1 MSHNKQKKIA
11 VINDISGFGRCSAAV
26 SLPVISHMRVQAC
39 LLPTSIFSNH
49 TGFPSYYYND
59 FTDKMP
65 RFMEEYTDR
74 MRVYIENWQKL
85 GLRFEGIMTGFLGSA
100 EQIEIVREFIR
111 QFRDERTQV
120 IIDPVMGENGKPYPT
135 YTEEMCDKMKHLVE
149 YADILTPNVTEA
161 CMLTRMP
168 FKDKNWQRK
177 ELLEMMARLRELGAK
192 KIVVSGL
199 DSGQFISNA
208 VSEVPGECKLIR
220 QKRVGKVR
228 SGTGDIFSSI
238 IAADCVNGVD
248 FETSVRK
255 AAAFVQE
262 CIRVTERFDI
272 PETDGVCFEE
282 VLHKLR

>member
-65 RFMEEYTDR
+65 RFMEEW
-74 MRVYIENWQKL
+74 EKL
-85 GLRFEGIMTGFLGSA
+85 DLRFEGIASGFLGSA

-120 IIDPVMGENGKPYPT
+120 IIDPVMGENGKAYPT

-161 CMLTRMP
+161 CMLTGMP

-208 VSEVPGECKLIR
+208 VSEVPGECKLLR

-262 CIRVTERFDI
+262 YIRVTESFDI

>member
-11 VINDISGFGRCSAAV
+11 VINDISGFGRCSASV

-49 TGFPSYYYND
+49 TGFASYYYED
-59 FTDKMP
+59 FTDKMLQY
-65 RFMEEYTDR
+65 MGE
-74 MRVYIENWQKL
+74 WKKL
-85 GLRFEGIMTGFLGSA
+85 DLRFEGIASGFLGSA
-100 EQIEIVREFIR
+100 EQIEIVQEFIH

-120 IIDPVMGENGKPYPT
+120 IIDPVMGENGKSYPT

-161 CMLTRMP
+161 CMLTGMP
-168 FKDKNWQRK
+168 FKEKDWQRK
-177 ELLEMMARLRELGAK
+177 ELLEMMARLRGLGAK
-192 KIVVSGL
+192 TSVVSGL
-199 DSGQFISNA
+199 DSGQLISTA
-208 VSEVPGECKLIR
+208 VSEGPGECKLLR

-228 SGTGDIFSSI
+228 SGTGDIFASI

>member
-49 TGFPSYYYND
+49 TGFASYFYND

-65 RFMEEYTDR
+65 RFMEEW
-74 MRVYIENWQKL
+74 NKL
-85 GLRFEGIMTGFLGSA
+85 DLRFEGIASGFLGSA

-120 IIDPVMGENGKPYPT
+120 IIDPVMGENGKAYPT

-161 CMLTRMP
+161 CMLTGMP

-177 ELLEMMARLRELGAK
+177 ELLEMMARLRELGAE

-199 DSGQFISNA
+199 TSGQFISNA
-208 VSEVPGECKLIR
+208 VSENPGECKLLR

-248 FETSVRK
+248 FEASVRK

>member
-49 TGFPSYYYND
+49 TGFPSYYYED

-65 RFMEEYTDR
+65 RYMKE
-74 MRVYIENWQKL
+74 WKKL
-85 GLRFEGIMTGFLGSA
+85 DLHFEGIASGFLGSA
-100 EQIEIVREFIR
+100 EQIEILREFIH

-120 IIDPVMGENGKPYPT
+120 IIDPVMGENGKAYPT

-161 CMLTRMP
+161 CMLTGMP
-168 FKDKNWQRK
+168 FKEKDWQRK

-208 VSEVPGECKLIR
+208 VSEVPGECKLLR

-262 CIRVTERFDI
+262 CI

>member
-11 VINDISGFGRCSAAV
+11 VINDISGFGRCSASV

-49 TGFPSYYYND
+49 TGFASYYYED
-59 FTDKMP
+59 FTDKMLQY
-65 RFMEEYTDR
+65 MGE
-74 MRVYIENWQKL
+74 WKKL
-85 GLRFEGIMTGFLGSA
+85 DLRFEGIASGFLGSA
-100 EQIEIVREFIR
+100 EQIEIVQEFIH

-120 IIDPVMGENGKPYPT
+120 IIDPVMGENGKSYPT
-135 YTEEMCDKMKHLVE
+135 YSEEMCDKMKHLVE

-161 CMLTRMP
+161 CMLTGMP
-168 FKDKNWQRK
+168 FKEKDWQRK
-177 ELLEMMARLRELGAK
+177 ELLEMMARLRGLGAK

-208 VSEVPGECKLIR
+208 VSEVPGECKLLR

-228 SGTGDIFSSI
+228 SGTGDIFASI

-248 FETSVRK
+248 FETSVCK

>member
-1 MSHNKQKKIA
+1 M
-11 VINDISGFGRCSAAV
+11 
-26 SLPVISHMRVQAC
+26 
-39 LLPTSIFSNH
+39 
-49 TGFPSYYYND
+49 
-59 FTDKMP
+59 
-65 RFMEEYTDR
+65 
-74 MRVYIENWQKL
+74 
-85 GLRFEGIMTGFLGSA
+85 
-100 EQIEIVREFIR
+100 REFIR

>member
-65 RFMEEYTDR
+65 RVMEEWKNLD
-74 MRVYIENWQKL
+74 
-85 GLRFEGIMTGFLGSA
+85 LRFEGIASGFLGSA
-100 EQIEIVREFIR
+100 EQIEIVREFIWK
-111 QFRDERTQV
+111 FRDERTQV
-120 IIDPVMGENGKPYPT
+120 IIDPVMGENGKAYPT

-177 ELLEMMARLRELGAK
+177 ELLEMMDRLRELGAK

-199 DSGQFISNA
+199 DSGQFISNV
-208 VSEVPGECKLIR
+208 VSENPGECKLFR

>member
-49 TGFPSYYYND
+49 TGFPSYYYID
-59 FTDKMP
+59 FSDKMP
-65 RFMEEYTDR
+65 RFMEE
-74 MRVYIENWQKL
+74 WKKL
-85 GLRFEGIMTGFLGSA
+85 DLRFEGIASGFLGSA

>member
-11 VINDISGFGRCSAAV
+11 VINDISGFGRCSASV

-49 TGFPSYYYND
+49 TGFASYYYED
-59 FTDKMP
+59 FTDKMLQY
-65 RFMEEYTDR
+65 MGE
-74 MRVYIENWQKL
+74 WKKL
-85 GLRFEGIMTGFLGSA
+85 DLRFEGIASGFLGSA
-100 EQIEIVREFIR
+100 EQIEIVQEFIH

-120 IIDPVMGENGKPYPT
+120 IIDPVMGENGKSYPT

-161 CMLTRMP
+161 CMLTGMP
-168 FKDKNWQRK
+168 FKEKDWQRK
-177 ELLEMMARLRELGAK
+177 ELLEMMARLRGLGAK

-208 VSEVPGECKLIR
+208 VSEVPGECKLLR

-228 SGTGDIFSSI
+228 SGTGDIFASI

-248 FETSVRK
+248 FETSVCK

>member
-11 VINDISGFGRCSAAV
+11 VINDISGFGRCSASV

-49 TGFPSYYYND
+49 TGFASYYYED
-59 FTDKMP
+59 FTDKML
-65 RFMEEYTDR
+65 RYMEE
-74 MRVYIENWQKL
+74 WKKL
-85 GLRFEGIMTGFLGSA
+85 DLRFEGIASGFLGSA
-100 EQIEIVREFIR
+100 EQIEILREFIH

-120 IIDPVMGENGKPYPT
+120 IIDPVMGENGKSYPT

-161 CMLTRMP
+161 CMLTGMP
-168 FKDKNWQRK
+168 FKEKDWQRK

-208 VSEVPGECKLIR
+208 VSEVPGECKLLR

>member
-26 SLPVISHMRVQAC
+26 SLPVISHMKVQAC

-49 TGFPSYYYND
+49 TGFPSYYYDD

-65 RFMEEYTDR
+65 RFMEE
-74 MRVYIENWQKL
+74 WKKL
-85 GLRFEGIMTGFLGSA
+85 DLRFSGIASGFLGSA

-111 QFRDERTQV
+111 QFRDERTKV
-120 IIDPVMGENGKPYPT
+120 IIDPVMGENGKSYPT

-161 CMLTRMP
+161 CMLTGMP
-168 FKDKNWQRK
+168 FKDKDWHRK

-208 VSEVPGECKLIR
+208 VSENPGECKLLR

-238 IAADCVNGVD
+238 ISADCVNGVD

-262 CIRVTERFDI
+262 CIRVTERYDI

-282 VLHKLR
+282 VLYKLR

>member
-65 RFMEEYTDR
+65 RFMEE
-74 MRVYIENWQKL
+74 WKKL
-85 GLRFEGIMTGFLGSA
+85 DLRFEGIASGFLGSA

-111 QFRDERTQV
+111 QFRDDRTQV
-120 IIDPVMGENGKPYPT
+120 IIDPVMGENGKAYPT

-161 CMLTRMP
+161 CMLTGMP

-208 VSEVPGECKLIR
+208 VSENHGECKLIR

>member
-49 TGFPSYYYND
+49 TGFPSYYYED
-59 FTDKMP
+59 FTDKM
-65 RFMEEYTDR
+65 RRYMKE
-74 MRVYIENWQKL
+74 WKKL
-85 GLRFEGIMTGFLGSA
+85 DLHFEGIASGFLGSA
-100 EQIEIVREFIR
+100 QQIEILREFIH

-120 IIDPVMGENGKPYPT
+120 IIDPVMGENGKAYPT

-161 CMLTRMP
+161 CMLTGMP
-168 FKDKNWQRK
+168 FKEKDWQRK

-208 VSEVPGECKLIR
+208 VSEVPGECKLLR

>member
-49 TGFPSYYYND
+49 TGFPSYYYED

-65 RFMEEYTDR
+65 RYMKE
-74 MRVYIENWQKL
+74 WKKL
-85 GLRFEGIMTGFLGSA
+85 DLHFEGIASGFLGSA
-100 EQIEIVREFIR
+100 EQIEILREFIH

-120 IIDPVMGENGKPYPT
+120 IIDPVMGENGKAYPT

-161 CMLTRMP
+161 CMLTGMP
-168 FKDKNWQRK
+168 FKEKDWQRK

-208 VSEVPGECKLIR
+208 VSEVPGECKLLR

-262 CIRVTERFDI
+262 CIRVTEKFDI

>member
-65 RFMEEYTDR
+65 RFMEE
-74 MRVYIENWQKL
+74 WKKL
-85 GLRFEGIMTGFLGSA
+85 DLRFEGIASGFLGSA
-100 EQIEIVREFIR
+100 EQIEIVREFIH

-120 IIDPVMGENGKPYPT
+120 IIDPVMGENGKAYPT

-161 CMLTRMP
+161 CMLTGMP
-168 FKDKNWQRK
+168 FKEKDWQRK
-177 ELLEMMARLRELGAK
+177 ELLEMMARLRELGAE

-199 DSGQFISNA
+199 DSGQFISNV
-208 VSEVPGECKLIR
+208 VSEVPGECKLLR

>member
-1 MSHNKQKKIA
+1 
-11 VINDISGFGRCSAAV
+11 
-26 SLPVISHMRVQAC
+26 
-39 LLPTSIFSNH
+39 
-49 TGFPSYYYND
+49 
-59 FTDKMP
+59 
-65 RFMEEYTDR
+65 MEE
-74 MRVYIENWQKL
+74 WKKL
-85 GLRFEGIMTGFLGSA
+85 DLRFEGIASGFLGSA

-111 QFRDERTQV
+111 QFRDDRTQV
-120 IIDPVMGENGKPYPT
+120 IIDPVMGENGKAYPT

-161 CMLTRMP
+161 CMLTGMP

-208 VSEVPGECKLIR
+208 VSEVPGECKLLR

>member
-65 RFMEEYTDR
+65 RFMEE
-74 MRVYIENWQKL
+74 WKKL
-85 GLRFEGIMTGFLGSA
+85 DLRFEGIASGFLGSA
-100 EQIEIVREFIR
+100 EQIEIVREFIH

-120 IIDPVMGENGKPYPT
+120 IIDPVMGENGKAYPT

-161 CMLTRMP
+161 CMLTGMP
-168 FKDKNWQRK
+168 FKEKDWQRK

-208 VSEVPGECKLIR
+208 VSEVPGECKLLR

-238 IAADCVNGVD
+238 IAAACVNGVD

-262 CIRVTERFDI
+262 CIRVTEKFDI

>member
-65 RFMEEYTDR
+65 RFMEEWKNLD
-74 MRVYIENWQKL
+74 
-85 GLRFEGIMTGFLGSA
+85 LRFEGIASGFLGSA
-100 EQIEIVREFIR
+100 EQIEIVREFIWK
-111 QFRDERTQV
+111 FRDERTQV
-120 IIDPVMGENGKPYPT
+120 IIDPVMGENGKAYPT

-177 ELLEMMARLRELGAK
+177 ELLEMMDRLRELGAK

-199 DSGQFISNA
+199 DSGQFISNV
-208 VSEVPGECKLIR
+208 VSENPGECKLFR